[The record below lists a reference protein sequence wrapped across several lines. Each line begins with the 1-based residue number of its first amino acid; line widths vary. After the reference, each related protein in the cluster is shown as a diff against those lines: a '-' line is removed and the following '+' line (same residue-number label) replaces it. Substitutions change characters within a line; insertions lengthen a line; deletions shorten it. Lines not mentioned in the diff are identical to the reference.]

1 MQLRLH
7 ILLQSRLRAGF
18 QRRKIAPGVERR
30 IVRVRLQHRSCD
42 LLCAHERPLFFLH
55 RRQTAFK
62 RFVQRRLPCREFP
75 DLVDP
80 KPQRAQQPD
89 LMQCVEVRSCIIAL
103 AVFHAVRR
111 EQSFG
116 FIKTDVRARH
126 AGQRFDLTNGHMH
139 PSCRHCSVSS
149 GFTVKS
155 FFQNNRI
162 FISCK
167 RESGLAGRT

>member
-7 ILLQSRLRAGF
+7 VLLHGCLRAGF

-42 LLCAHERPLFFLH
+42 LLCTHERLLFGLH
-55 RRQTAFK
+55 RRQAAFK
-62 RFVQRRLPCREFP
+62 RFVQRRLPCRELP

-80 KPQRAQQPD
+80 QPQCAQQPD
-89 LMQCVEVRSCIIAL
+89 LVQRVEIRSCIIAV

-116 FIKTDVRARH
+116 FIETDVRARH
-126 AGQRFDLTNGHMH
+126 AGQRFNLTNGHMH
-139 PSCRHCSVSS
+139 PSCPHCNVSS
-149 GFTVKS
+149 SFTVKS
-155 FFQNNRI
+155 FLQNNRVLI
-162 FISCK
+162 FCK